1 MISAPCSEHSVITQL
16 QAALGLYLLFPTAHA
31 EKKNCSLCDRAY
43 NRFRIQYVITIIVTM
58 TECWPTVALW
68 AIRMCSLHSNVK

>member
-1 MISAPCSEHSVITQL
+1 MISAPGLEHSVITQL

-31 EKKNCSLCDRAY
+31 ENKTCSLCDRS
-43 NRFRIQYVITIIVTM
+43 RIQYVITVIVTI

-68 AIRMCSLHSNVK
+68 ATGAWSLR